1 MRQLILIP
9 ILFITF
15 ISLAQKK
22 EVKTPRKV
30 RKSIPLLAKY
40 LTEKKETETEK
51 VEAIYTWVT
60 ENINYDYDLLQSE
73 KYFTGIE
80 PKTILKSKKAICNG
94 YVELMKSILDEVGVK
109 NETVTGYIHNL
120 NWRPGK
126 IAMKEEHAWI
136 AVYMDEKWTLADP
149 TWDAGYI
156 GRIPKKIK
164 SYEVKTYKKT
174 TFKKKEK
181 QEKVLAKRKIK
192 EVERKKRYDD
202 KPLYANK
209 IGFIKFP
216 QKKYFGIH
224 TDTFLLTHLP
234 IMPMWQLRDNMV
246 TIHDFAKSEDSL
258 KVVLEEAK
266 SRRTNFEEKIEDF
279 MELNFL
285 DQQIVCGDEGTSY
298 NQLNPMIKGLYYYN
312 YMALINNKDI
322 KKLARGSEF
331 EITPE
336 KYDEL
341 NAKNDTILK
350 YIKLYKGVEKHL
362 YKEDK
367 DFDKNSNSLTVDKDK
382 INTKLVGTIVKLE
395 EKLHQT
401 LEKDNDKIDG
411 NLDKIDLLYQKIAE
425 EFPGA
430 INYIEPKNLDKKF
443 IASWNDSIKI
453 ELDILNK
460 MSNYLD
466 SIRVNSKFNVLL
478 SNVDF
483 MNYLLKENSNYIPFN
498 SYSTNEVINKIDS
511 LLIQE
516 GNSTIV
522 LFKDSIPLELL
533 PKDAMD
539 GLKKIESFTKA
550 AKSELKLLSKEN
562 SEIDLENSNVF
573 LQSKLIEAAAI
584 TQHINTRS
592 RDFNENIEGTFKS
605 YAKDFTILA
614 ELMESQK
621 NLKLEKYTYIKTE
634 AEKGHKRDVSL
645 IKKIDGDTK
654 KWKKQYSVKN

>member
-1 MRQLILIP
+1 
-9 ILFITF
+9 
-15 ISLAQKK
+15 
-22 EVKTPRKV
+22 
-30 RKSIPLLAKY
+30 
-40 LTEKKETETEK
+40 
-51 VEAIYTWVT
+51 
-60 ENINYDYDLLQSE
+60 
-73 KYFTGIE
+73 
-80 PKTILKSKKAICNG
+80 
-94 YVELMKSILDEVGVK
+94 MKSILDEVGVK

-202 KPLYANK
+202 KPLYTNK

-341 NAKNDTILK
+341 NDKNDTILK

-382 INTKLVGTIVKLE
+382 INTKLVGIIVKLE
-395 EKLHQT
+395 EKLHQN
-401 LEKDNDKIDG
+401 LEKDNDKIDD

-430 INYIEPKNLDKKF
+430 INYTEPKNLDKIF

-460 MSNYLD
+460 MSNSLD
-466 SIRVNSKFNVLL
+466 SIRVNSKFNALL

-562 SEIDLENSNVF
+562 SEIDIENSNVF

-584 TQHINTRS
+584 TQYINTRS
-592 RDFNENIEGTFKS
+592 RDFNENVEGTFKS
-605 YAKDFTILA
+605 YAKDFGMLA

-634 AEKGHKRDVSL
+634 AEKGHKRDISL
-645 IKKIDGDTK
+645 IKKIDADTK
-654 KWKKQYSVKN
+654 KWKKQYSVKK

>member
-181 QEKVLAKRKIK
+181 QEKVLAKTKIK

-425 EFPGA
+425 EFPWA

-634 AEKGHKRDVSL
+634 AEKGHKRDISL
-645 IKKIDGDTK
+645 IKKIDADTK
-654 KWKKQYSVKN
+654 KWKKQYSVKK

>member
-1 MRQLILIP
+1 
-9 ILFITF
+9 
-15 ISLAQKK
+15 
-22 EVKTPRKV
+22 
-30 RKSIPLLAKY
+30 
-40 LTEKKETETEK
+40 
-51 VEAIYTWVT
+51 
-60 ENINYDYDLLQSE
+60 
-73 KYFTGIE
+73 
-80 PKTILKSKKAICNG
+80 
-94 YVELMKSILDEVGVK
+94 MKSILDEVGVK

-634 AEKGHKRDVSL
+634 AEKGHKRDISL
-645 IKKIDGDTK
+645 IKKIDADTK
-654 KWKKQYSVKN
+654 KWKKQYSVKK